1 MLRKTLKYFASIR
14 GMKLKDLAKETGI
27 SINTIYA
34 FSHENI
40 ESIKFVDVKKL
51 CDVLRIT
58 PNQLF
63 NYSIEGWRE

>member
-1 MLRKTLKYFASIR
+1 MTKLALKPYAKARDIF
-14 GMKLKDLAKETGI
+14 LKDLAKETGI

-34 FSHENI
+34 FTHENI

-51 CDVLRIT
+51 CDALRIT